1 MRSLISITLAFLLS
15 GACLADQVSSSPFC
29 IVPIQSGAPTEKDH
43 NQAWR
48 MVDKIVTLPGV
59 PRPII
64 YAVDRGGVWTIDENR
79 AFVPFG
85 GEFPFN
91 IFSDKIARDPNTG
104 RFVGVDAGRGVFEL
118 DPGQTQFTKLYGLGG
133 SSLRHPYSVEFVPR
147 FDGFVIADPS
157 GLYLLDHTGALK
169 QLPAVSHPASGT
181 PFAIF
186 DQPRLKSGEPIG
198 IPFAVFDLPSFNALL
213 IDADIQGPALVVR
226 YDDGQAVLVTTL
238 GAHDFVRSVTVE
250 ADGSVTARSQF
261 DHRTVRLSRTPSTP
275 VIQGKSFVVKESPV
289 HVGMARLDAPAIG
302 KVIVREPNSGLA
314 ELGPSGPVPI
324 ALPFDPVREPIEAM
338 VEMPKYKAVLII
350 TDVSAYALQDNG
362 TVSEIRRAREAG
374 VSPITASRIELIPV
388 RNETIF
394 LGRNSLNLLVDTRIS
409 GEAACNLGYVPA
421 HR

>member
-1 MRSLISITLAFLLS
+1 M
-15 GACLADQVSSSPFC
+15 
-29 IVPIQSGAPTEKDH
+29 
-43 NQAWR
+43 
-48 MVDKIVTLPGV
+48 MDKIVTLPGV
-59 PRPII
+59 PRPVI
-64 YAVDRGGVWTIDENR
+64 YSINWGGVWTIDENH

-85 GEFPFN
+85 GQFPSN

-104 RFVGVDAGRGVFEL
+104 RFVGVDASHGVFEL
-118 DPGQTQFTKLYGLGG
+118 DPGQTQFTKLYGVGG
-133 SSLRHPYSVEFVPR
+133 SLRFPYSVEFVPR
-147 FDGFVIADPS
+147 FGGFVIADPS

-169 QLPAVSHPASGT
+169 QLPAVSHPISGT

-186 DQPRLKSGEPIG
+186 DQPRLTSGKPLG
-198 IPFAVFDLPSFNALL
+198 IPFAVFDLPAFNALL

-226 YDDGQAVLVTTL
+226 YDDGAAELVMTL

-250 ADGSVTARSQF
+250 ADGSLSVRTQF
-261 DHRTVRLSRTPSTP
+261 DHRSVRLSRAPSTP
-275 VIQGKSFVVKESPV
+275 IIQGKSFVVKESPE
-289 HVGMARLDAPAIG
+289 HVGIARLDAPAIG

-338 VEMPKYKAVLII
+338 VEMPGYRAVLII
-350 TDVSAYALQDNG
+350 TDVSAYALQDSG
-362 TVSEIRRAREAG
+362 TISEIRRAREVG
-374 VSPITASRIELIPV
+374 VSPITASRVGLIPV

-409 GEAACNLGYVPA
+409 GEAACNLAFVPA